1 MYRSSESRNTSYSFS
16 SETSC
21 GGAAPTALS
30 RASRRV
36 SASTSSSVVTARGVA
51 PRDIIRVPNVARRS
65 RAVAPPRR
73 SVAHRRAAAWPRAPR
88 AVRVALAATTAS
100 ARAEIA
106 VVIERVILPSAPRRA
121 VPDRRVDARAG
132 LTTPR
137 AASTS
142 TARDFTK
149 IDRAR
154 RRRAVSRARTRAR
167 AGNNFDASIG
177 AARALGRGA
186 VDAREDARGAVDES

>member
-1 MYRSSESRNTSYSFS
+1 
-16 SETSC
+16 
-21 GGAAPTALS
+21 
-30 RASRRV
+30 
-36 SASTSSSVVTARGVA
+36 
-51 PRDIIRVPNVARRS
+51 VARRS
-65 RAVAPPRR
+65 RSTRR
-73 SVAHRRAAAWPRAPR
+73 R
-88 AVRVALAATTAS
+88 
-100 ARAEIA
+100 
-106 VVIERVILPSAPRRA
+106 
-121 VPDRRVDARAG
+121 ARAG

-142 TARDFTK
+142 TAREFTK